1 MLTGIVLIYLQNVFD
16 AIDHEIL
23 LQKHKTIR
31 FSKGTLQWLRSYLSK
46 QIFFDNTGSKL
57 SDFGNIY
64 CGPQSV
70 RSTLLL

>member
-1 MLTGIVLIYLQNVFD
+1 MVLIDLQNVFD
-16 AIDHEIL
+16 QNL
-23 LQKHKTIR
+23 T
-31 FSKGTLQWLRSYLSK
+31 KGTLQWLRSYLSK

-57 SDFGNIY
+57 SDFGNIS